1 MARETGQKE
10 LPDSS
15 TGASVNRRR
24 MLKFGTFVAALT
36 GASAVSAIGVTRAE
50 GATVQTSPSTYVPVT
65 EKGVASGV
73 ATLDSES
80 RIPMAQIPDLS
91 GIYEQGHSTDLRKW
105 YGALA
110 SVYSA
115 PANIL
120 VIGDSNSEGS
130 GAGSYDLRWQKVLQ
144 DILRKRFQPPSVDGA
159 EHPYVTASPRVIPAL
174 TGHPA
179 TATGGGQASYGLGL
193 RARDFARDGIQSMTY
208 TFKGDRFK
216 ILHTKGPSAG
226 RMQIVIDGAPGIV
239 VDTWKAAPL
248 TFGNVWD
255 SGALTYQTHTVVLT
269 RSAGTNEPLFIE
281 GFLAFNGDL
290 SAGIRVIDAARHG
303 ATVSTFTG
311 STTWQSAVAAA
322 GPYGL
327 CIMPWGAND
336 STIPTSAEAFR
347 AGLVAL
353 IASLRSSAGFS
364 GSILLVEMPKR
375 GKASETTWTGYRAA
389 IEAVAAGDPDIAAL
403 DLRRRM
409 PDAGTAEAM
418 AQDLYSD
425 EVHYKAKGHGWIA
438 QQIASAITP
447 R

>member
-1 MARETGQKE
+1 MAREIGQNE

-15 TGASVNRRR
+15 TGARVNRRR
-24 MLKFGTFVAALT
+24 ILKFGTLVTALT
-36 GASAVSAIGVTRAE
+36 GASAVSAIGATHAE
-50 GATVQTSPSTYVPVT
+50 GAPLQTSPSTFVPVA

-73 ATLDSES
+73 ATLDTDS
-80 RIPMAQIPDLS
+80 RIPLAQIPDLS
-91 GIYEQGHSTDLRKW
+91 GIYEQGHCSDLRKW

-110 SVYSA
+110 NVYSA

-120 VIGDSNSEGS
+120 VIGDSNSEGT

-144 DILRKRFQPPSVDGA
+144 DILRKGFQPPSVAGA
-159 EHPYVTASPRVIPAL
+159 DHPYVTASPRVIPAL

-208 TFKGDRFK
+208 TFKGDRFR

-226 RMQIVIDGAPGIV
+226 RMKVVIDGVPGVI

-255 SGALTYQTHTVVLT
+255 SGTLTYQTHTVVIT
-269 RSAGTNEPLFIE
+269 RSGGTNEPLFVE
-281 GFLAFNGDL
+281 GFLAFNGDV
-290 SAGIRVIDAARHG
+290 SAGIRVIDGARHG
-303 ATVSTFTG
+303 ATISTFTG
-311 STTWQSAVAAA
+311 STTWQSAVAVA

-336 STIPTSAEAFR
+336 STIPTGAEAFR
-347 AGLVAL
+347 TGLVTL
-353 IASLRSSAGFS
+353 IASLRSSAGFN

-375 GKASETTWTGYRAA
+375 GRASETTWSAYRAA
-389 IEAVAAGDPDIAAL
+389 IEAVAAGDPDIVAL

-409 PDAGTAEAM
+409 PDAGTAEAI

-425 EVHYKAKGHGWIA
+425 EVHYKAKGQGWIA